1 MKKQKKNLRGRK
13 PLFFV
18 GALIFLLGVVGMIFW
33 AQSFMGGK
41 LDHFFSSEAALMVEV
56 SVTEDTA
63 SSLGHIFPEADFD
76 ALFDGMVSN
85 YFSIDFDD
93 DVKPWIGGKAGIA
106 MFDKGDFV
114 IAAKVRNRGRAEK
127 FLEKFKLP
135 TEVFEKRRI
144 QGGEIW
150 TPAFSSNVA
159 VGFHKG
165 FVLFSTSKERLEQ
178 NFLASEKIADLDNY
192 KQVQSDLPRSSF
204 FAIYADTEKV
214 VDLLA
219 DSEKISGQK
228 PLLQSVAQSL
238 PAIGL
243 RAKMK
248 EREVMLYSKILSHE
262 GVFAEQKVSRKNN
275 QMMPELAQFV
285 SQNALFFMNG
295 SDIYEK
301 YRHTKEFLA
310 QFHPQFSVIFDGVL
324 RAKSREI
331 FGEKF
336 DFEKDFLS
344 QMHGQY
350 AVVFD
355 FENALQPFVNFTLV
369 TGFGSADTEQNMAQL
384 QDVIHFAQGQF
395 STQVEEVQLPDGTM
409 REELTAIDQKEI
421 PIKKIEEGG
430 QFYFTAQDPS
440 DSNKKFSYG
449 FLDGYFVFSTH
460 ETGVKSVFA
469 SHANTDI
476 SLTNNADF
484 RESILF
490 RYSPS
495 GSYGFFNVA
504 KFISAVELVSDIENQ
519 WRSVMTQFLK
529 SNVRNITFA
538 RKVFPEEIFWTATLF
553 SR

>member
-1 MKKQKKNLRGRK
+1 
-13 PLFFV
+13 
-18 GALIFLLGVVGMIFW
+18 
-33 AQSFMGGK
+33 MGGR
-41 LDHFFSSEAALMVEV
+41 LDYFFSSQTALLLEV
-56 SVTEDTA
+56 SIDKGTTSNLEQ
-63 SSLGHIFPEADFD
+63 IFPGADFVT
-76 ALFDGMVSN
+76 LFDGLAEN
-85 YFSIDFDD
+85 YFSIDFTE
-93 DVKPWIGGKAGIA
+93 DVEPWIGSGAGMA
-106 MFDKGDFV
+106 LFDKGDFI

-127 FLEKFKLP
+127 FLDTFKLP
-135 TEVFEKRRI
+135 TEAFEKKFFKS
-144 QGGEIW
+144 GEIW

-159 VGFHKG
+159 VGFYKG
-165 FVLFSTSKERLEQ
+165 FLLFSTSKNRLEQ
-178 NFLASEKIADLDNY
+178 NFLDSEKLAHLENY
-192 KQVQSDLPRSSF
+192 QKVQSDLPQSSF
-204 FAIYADTEKV
+204 FSVY
-214 VDLLA
+214 A
-219 DSEKISGQK
+219 DSEKLMNFLANNEKISAQK
-228 PLLQSVAQSL
+228 PLLQSIAQSL
-238 PAIGL
+238 PAIGV

-262 GVFAEQKVSRKNN
+262 GVFAEQKVPKKNN

-285 SQNALFFMNG
+285 SQDTLFFMNG

-301 YRHTKEFLA
+301 YKHTKNFLA

-355 FENALQPFVNFTLV
+355 FENALQPFVNFTLI
-369 TGFGSADTEQNMAQL
+369 TGFGGADTERNMAQL
-384 QDVIHFAQGQF
+384 QDVIHFAQRQF
-395 STQVEEVQLPDGTM
+395 ATQVEEVELPDGTT

-421 PIKKIEEGG
+421 PIQKVEEGG
-430 QFYFTAQDPS
+430 KFYFTAENPS
-440 DSNKKFSYG
+440 DSTKKFSYG

-469 SHANTDI
+469 AHAHPET
-476 SLTNNADF
+476 SLTNNDDF

-495 GSYGFFNVA
+495 GSYGFFNMA
-504 KFISAVELVSDIENQ
+504 KFVSALELASDTENQ
-519 WRSVMTQFLK
+519 WRSLMTQFLR
-529 SNVRNITFA
+529 SNIRNITFA
-538 RKVFPEEIFWTATLF
+538 RKIFPEEIFWTATLF

>member
-1 MKKQKKNLRGRK
+1 MKKQKQNNQGQKK
-13 PLFFV
+13 LFLMGAILFV
-18 GALIFLLGVVGMIFW
+18 LGVVGIFFW
-33 AQSFMGGK
+33 AQARLGGK
-41 LDHFFSSEAALMVEV
+41 LDHFFSSEAALMMEV
-56 SVTEDTA
+56 SLTGDTTSNLA
-63 SSLGHIFPEADFD
+63 HVFPEADFES
-76 ALFDGMVSN
+76 LFDGMVSN
-85 YFSIDFDD
+85 YFAIDLEE
-93 DVKPWIGGKAGIA
+93 DVTPWIGRKAGIA

-114 IAAKVRNRGRAEK
+114 MAAKYRSRSKVEK
-127 FLEKFKLP
+127 FLNKFKLP
-135 TEVFEKRRI
+135 TEAFEKRSI
-144 QGGEIW
+144 KGGEIW

-159 VGFHKG
+159 VGFYKG
-165 FVLFSTSKERLEQ
+165 FVLFSTSVERLEQ
-178 NFLASEKIADLDNY
+178 NFLASEKMADLANY
-192 KQVQSDLPRSSF
+192 KRVQSDLPRSSF
-204 FAIYADTEKV
+204 FSIYADTEQV
-214 VDLLA
+214 VNLLA
-219 DSEKISGQK
+219 ESGKISAQK

-248 EREVMLYSKILSHE
+248 EREVMVYSKILSHE
-262 GVFAEQKVSRKNN
+262 GVFAEQSIPKKNN

-285 SQNALFFMNG
+285 SQDTLFFMNG
-295 SDIYEK
+295 SDIYDK
-301 YRHTKEFLA
+301 YRHTKQFLA

-324 RAKSREI
+324 RAKSREV

-344 QMHGQY
+344 HMHGQY

-355 FENALQPFVNFTLV
+355 FENALQPFVNFTLI

-395 STQVEEVQLPDGTM
+395 STQVEEVQLPDGSV

-421 PIKKIEEGG
+421 PIKKIEEAG

-460 ETGVKSVFA
+460 ETGVKSVFS
-469 SHANTDI
+469 SHANSDS

-495 GSYGFFNVA
+495 GSYGFFNVS
-504 KFISAVELVSDIENQ
+504 KFISAVALVSETEKE
-519 WRSVMTQFLK
+519 WRSVMTQFLS

-538 RKVFPEEIFWTATLF
+538 KKVFPEEIFWTATLF